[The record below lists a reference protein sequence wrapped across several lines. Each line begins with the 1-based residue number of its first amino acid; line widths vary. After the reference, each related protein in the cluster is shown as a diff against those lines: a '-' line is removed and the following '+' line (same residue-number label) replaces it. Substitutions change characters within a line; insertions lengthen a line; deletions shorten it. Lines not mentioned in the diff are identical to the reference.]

1 VPKSSLLQGGKLKF
15 SIISSTAPSMKKEE
29 TIFLEPSQNQLTVIG
44 KDAMGNKITIPGSY
58 EADKDKIDYGVN
70 GWESFYIDIPKELR
84 GQPAT
89 IQFELE
95 TNNLSPTQVYVDN
108 VFFKSDNV
116 ILGNPTQAR
125 EEVNEQYKKNYIIE
139 KPQYSLSYN
148 SQKNTPNWVSWKLDR
163 SWLGDF
169 GSSYRPYGF
178 AQDPDLDNS
187 GWYQVNQSDYNFK
200 FDYDDYFKL
209 NRGHLSASADR
220 SRSLKDLFA
229 TNLTTNIVPQD
240 AKVNQ
245 SSKLWLGLENELRNK
260 VDQFGQSFYIIAG
273 GRGTNE
279 YLSNFPAQG
288 DSNQKIH
295 VPKQTWKVVLG
306 FNAPNSRLPGYTLD
320 TRYPD
325 SVYAVD
331 IPNNGFDT
339 PGKTWNDYRIT
350 IEELERRLNVEK
362 NSNAFEYNFLSEIT
376 DTRIRE
382 NLKKYGTQYNQP

>member
-1 VPKSSLLQGGKLKF
+1 LLQGGKLKF
-15 SIISSTAPSMKKEE
+15 SIISSTDPSLKKEE
-29 TIFLEPSQNQLTVIG
+29 TIFLERAQNKTIEIG
-44 KDAMGNKITIPGSY
+44 KDGRGNKIDIPDSY
-58 EADKDKIDYGVN
+58 EADKYKIDYGVN

-84 GQPAT
+84 GKPAT
-89 IQFELE
+89 IKFAME
-95 TNNLSPTQVYVDN
+95 TNNLSSTQVYVDN

-116 ILGNPTQAR
+116 IFGNPTQAR
-125 EEVNEQYKKNYIIE
+125 EEVNEQYKNNYFIE

-169 GSSYRPYGF
+169 NSSYRPYGF

-200 FDYDDYFKL
+200 PEPENYFKI
-209 NRGHLSASADR
+209 NRGHLSPSADR
-220 SRSLKDLFA
+220 SRSLKDLYA
-229 TNLTTNIVPQD
+229 TNLTTNIVPHD

-245 SSKLWLGLENELRNK
+245 SLKLWGGLENNLRDRVK
-260 VDQFGQSFYIIAG
+260 QFGPSFYIIAG

-279 YLSNFPAQG
+279 YLEEFSAQG

-295 VPKQTWKVVLG
+295 VPDRTWKVVLG
-306 FNAPNSRLPGYTLD
+306 FNAPHLRQPEHTLD

-325 SVYAVD
+325 FVYAVD
-331 IPNNGFDT
+331 IPNNSIDT
-339 PGKTWNDYRIT
+339 RDKKWDDYRIT

-376 DTRIRE
+376 DPRIRE
-382 NLKKYGTQYNQP
+382 NLKKYGRQYN